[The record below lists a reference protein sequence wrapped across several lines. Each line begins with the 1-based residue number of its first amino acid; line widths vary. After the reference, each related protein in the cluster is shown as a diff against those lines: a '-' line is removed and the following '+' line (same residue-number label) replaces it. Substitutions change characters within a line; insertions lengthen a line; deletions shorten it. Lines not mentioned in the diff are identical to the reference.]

1 MPFFGVLRGILEVF
15 YPSALSL
22 FVFDG
27 QSALKRLKTA
37 SFQTEKL
44 LTPNKQLFLLTVTAT
59 FIQKVL

>member
-44 LTPNKQLFLLTVTAT
+44 LTPNKQLFLL
-59 FIQKVL
+59 